1 MKFKKPLLLFG
12 LIFLMFVIPNETFAA
27 SKMPKGT
34 KVADINVENKT
45 EIEIRNLLTDEII
58 IWQAQDDI
66 VLEGEFET
74 YTVSRDA
81 FQFDLDA
88 TMDQL
93 KNKTKRSLAN
103 FFRRPKNVQVPFEVT
118 IDESH
123 IDIQAM
129 NEKSYI
135 DKAQLMDQLLDLAA
149 YIEEYSLAIPYV
161 DGEEIPLETIA
172 EVKWD
177 LPELSQATLSYL
189 VDELDGQ
196 VIPANELFSLLQSV
210 ETPERLV
217 NSRDETSFLGSALY
231 TLFLQANIEIVERHP
246 QLTVPS
252 YGETGVN
259 AEVNKREDKDLVV
272 MNKNDVAYRLK
283 MEMANNKLTARLE
296 GIESLEYYEISI
308 ENKEEI
314 KPRTLYRYSKKVNP
328 GETSVVQAGTNG
340 LKVDVYRAIYENG
353 VFVDEVLISKDL
365 YLPEPRILLVSPD
378 DVDEKDIEVEIGDD
392 YDDESEYIYDEDGNI
407 IGQVPSGSISDYLP
421 DEIDDEVEY
430 EAIKELEE
438 LQKQY
443 EEFLDKMIEEYAK
456 SLEGINDE
464 HFTTIAE
471 LQQQVQQLDR
481 ILAGLVSNLLAKGVI
496 DQEFIIDLI
505 EQGLVNETFINVL
518 IQNELLDEELVD
530 EILQQRKDGVD
541 NDS

>member
-1 MKFKKPLLLFG
+1 MKFKKPLLLIG

>member
-172 EVKWD
+172 EVKWA

-530 EILQQRKDGVD
+530 EILQKRKDGVD

>member
-1 MKFKKPLLLFG
+1 MKFKKPLLLIG

-45 EIEIRNLLTDEII
+45 EIEIRNQLTDEII

>member
-1 MKFKKPLLLFG
+1 MKFKKPLLLIG

-272 MNKNDVAYRLK
+272 MNKSDVAYRLK

-340 LKVDVYRAIYENG
+340 LKADVYRAIYENG